1 MIKEI
6 PIFPQFVTDT
16 GRGKLGQRCW
26 TLDCCED
33 NIDKFLAK
41 VAKSHWRS
49 WNGDVDSNTVPVSI
63 QVGAFDEKLNMKHD
77 MSDDPHWDIDVP
89 LLKCGTTKVV
99 AQYQFL
105 LFSNCWPLDKTKAG
119 TKPEHPK
126 DTVLSLEIK
135 GSGQFLTINPM
146 ALRGAG
152 SAQAACDPSMMNR
165 IVIPITEYHLVCERL
180 TRQQCAAI
188 LSPKDP
194 LQAWKNMEGC
204 VNDDEFLG
212 EKPGTIVFD
221 TWSLG
226 EMFVADPDDPVRWRL
241 GVNLR
246 CREVWDR
253 EGKLPDADLQPPPYP
268 DGPSASMPG
277 GSGKESIGWNWDY
290 HTDGARGSWQ
300 YIQMLDDQPY
310 ILKIGLGPAGVRP
323 RYPYRKF
330 AGMFCESNCHPDDLC
345 LENLIGEHA
354 EPQNIH
360 SSNSVS
366 SSHAND

>member
-89 LLKCGTTKVV
+89 LLKPSTIKVL

-105 LFSNCWPLDKTKAG
+105 LFSNCWPLAKSDPGA
-119 TKPEHPK
+119 KPEHPK
-126 DTVLSLEIK
+126 DTVLSLEVK
-135 GSGQFLTINPM
+135 GSGQFLTINPT
-146 ALRGAG
+146 AVRAGGGAQE
-152 SAQAACDPSMMNR
+152 AIPPSQMSR
-165 IVIPITEYHLVCERL
+165 IIIPIAEYHLVCERL

-188 LSPKDP
+188 LNPPDGR
-194 LQAWKNMEGC
+194 QAWKNMEGC
-204 VNDDEFLG
+204 VNDDTFLG
-212 EKPGTIVFD
+212 ERPGTLVFD

-226 EMFVADPDDPVRWRL
+226 EMFVPDPDDPVRWRL
-241 GVNLR
+241 TVSLR
-246 CREVWDR
+246 DRSVWDR
-253 EGKLPDADLQPPPYP
+253 SGRIPREPAPPPFSYG
-268 DGPSASMPG
+268 GPSAGPG
-277 GSGKESIGWNWDY
+277 GSEAYGWNWDY
-290 HTDGARGSWQ
+290 HVNGNEGGWA
-300 YIQMLDDQPY
+300 Y
-310 ILKIGLGPAGVRP
+310 ILMKDKDSPTGFMP

-330 AGMFCESNCHPDDLC
+330 KKLFCAGNCHPDDLC
-345 LENLIGEHA
+345 LEGQPAGGRGVGGSGGGSASFSISQSE
-354 EPQNIH
+354 
-360 SSNSVS
+360 
-366 SSHAND
+366 